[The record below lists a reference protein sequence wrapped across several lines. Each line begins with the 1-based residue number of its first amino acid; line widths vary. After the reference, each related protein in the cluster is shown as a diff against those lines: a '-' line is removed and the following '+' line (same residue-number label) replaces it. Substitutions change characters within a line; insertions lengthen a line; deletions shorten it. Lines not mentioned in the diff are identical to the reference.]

1 MYCIGYGAQK
11 MKSFSILFALFF
23 CFNNIFCMQDRC
35 GVLSPS
41 IVGEVYAKL
50 SREHLVGRM
59 LASSDIKKAKKMID
73 VNQLEHW
80 TQQIKPFELD
90 LLFQLGIVLDEIGH
104 RDLAADMILFSYAN
118 GNKNN
123 FVIESIGD
131 EVVTKERIMKVLDDM
146 GL

>member
-1 MYCIGYGAQK
+1 
-11 MKSFSILFALFF
+11 MKNFSILFALFF

-35 GVLSPS
+35 GVLTPS

-50 SREHLVGRM
+50 SRAHLVGRM
-59 LASSDIKKAKKMID
+59 LSTPDIKKAKKMVDI
-73 VNQLEHW
+73 NQLEHW

-131 EVVTKERIMKVLDDM
+131 EVVTKERIMKVLGDM
-146 GL
+146 NL